1 MIITCPCGE
10 KKFNVESD
18 LIPSRGRL
26 LKCGSCNET
35 WFFNKN
41 DHHASDVTE
50 DIPITESYEEKNEPE
65 ISSEKYK
72 EKNRKITNFS
82 ENKGSELIK
91 YRGKSSLTISKTLS
105 YIIVSLISFIGLIIL
120 LDTFKNPLSVFFPN
134 IELFLYNLFET
145 LRDLFLFAKDLK

>member
-1 MIITCPCGE
+1 MIITCPWCE

-41 DHHASDVTE
+41 DHHASDVNQ
-50 DIPITESYEEKNEPE
+50 DIPITESYEEKNERE

-91 YRGKSSLTISKTLS
+91 YRT
-105 YIIVSLISFIGLIIL
+105 
-120 LDTFKNPLSVFFPN
+120 
-134 IELFLYNLFET
+134 
-145 LRDLFLFAKDLK
+145 

>member
-1 MIITCPCGE
+1 MQFYSPHYLILLI
-10 KKFNVESD
+10 
-18 LIPSRGRL
+18 LIPGLIIWYRRSG
-26 LKCGSCNET
+26 
-35 WFFNKN
+35 FKN
-41 DHHASDVTE
+41 YGALQ
-50 DIPITESYEEKNEPE
+50 

-72 EKNRKITNFS
+72 EKNRKITDFS